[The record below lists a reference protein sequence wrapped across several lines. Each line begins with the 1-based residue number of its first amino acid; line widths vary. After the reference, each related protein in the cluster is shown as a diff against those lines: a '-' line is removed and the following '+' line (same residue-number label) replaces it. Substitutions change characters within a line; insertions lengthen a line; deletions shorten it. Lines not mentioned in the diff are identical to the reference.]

1 MRAHKAINSAWSEP
15 MFKGWSSP
23 IELGDA
29 SLKSDVAI
37 VKGERGLEPVFQAL
51 DLIGYESALHG
62 WDKILIKVNFITVD
76 TWDTGAT
83 TDPMVVEALIKK
95 LKNLPAQIFVVESDA
110 TMTNSDKAFEVTG
123 MKETCN
129 NNGVQCLNLR
139 HVKDRVK
146 IEIPNG
152 ETLQSITV
160 PRIVT
165 ESAII
170 SAAKLKTHMSTKVTL
185 GMKNMFGLL
194 PDKFKAKYHA
204 KGISKVI
211 VDINTV
217 LKPALTVI
225 DGFVGME
232 GRGPTGGP
240 PVRMDLIVAGKD
252 VVATDATAARIMGFE
267 PMEISHIRKAYEKGL
282 GNIEDIEILGTGLDQ
297 VRRVF
302 KRN

>member
-1 MRAHKAINSAWSEP
+1 MSQTE
-15 MFKGWSSP
+15 
-23 IELGDA
+23 
-29 SLKSDVAI
+29 KSKVAI
-37 VKGERGLEPVFQAL
+37 VKGERGHEPVFKAL
-51 DLIGYESALHG
+51 DLIDYESCLSG
-62 WDKILIKVNFITVD
+62 YKRVLIKVNFITTK

-83 TDPMVVEALIKK
+83 TDPIVVEAIIKK
-95 LKNLPAQIFVVESDA
+95 LKHLPVEIFVVDSDA
-110 TMTNSDKAFEVTG
+110 TMTNADKAFEATG
-123 MKETCN
+123 MKEMCKQN
-129 NNGVQCLNLR
+129 DIQFLNLR
-139 HVKDRVK
+139 YQKEKVK
-146 IEIPNG
+146 IPIPDC
-152 ETLQSITV
+152 ETLGSITV

-194 PDKFKAKYHA
+194 PDKFKGKYHA
-204 KGISKVI
+204 RGISKVI

-232 GRGPTGGP
+232 GKGPTDGT
-240 PVRMDLIVAGKD
+240 PVKMDLIIAGKD

-267 PMEISHIRKAYEKGL
+267 PMEISHIRTAAQKGL
-282 GNIEDIEILGTGLDQ
+282 GNIDDIEILGSKLDD
-297 VRRVF
+297 VRQVF